1 MIEHRTFNIEYRTS
15 NKEKKQKTEKYF
27 EQKIAKE
34 TKKKKEEQP
43 LARLE
48 FIALQQPA

>member
-1 MIEHRTFNIEYRTS
+1 MQRIGADKNP
-15 NKEKKQKTEKYF
+15 EKAEKYF

-34 TKKKKEEQP
+34 AKKKKEEQP

-48 FIALQQPA
+48 FIALQHLFRMYQ